1 MKQTKIRKALLGICI
16 ATVTIPGCQK
26 DCATSERCQLQPN
39 AGPCYA
45 AFTKYYYDQ
54 SEKRCKTFTYGGC
67 GGVIPFD
74 TMEQCKEC
82 ECRK

>member
-1 MKQTKIRKALLGICI
+1 MHNLSIRHFPFSLLTLALLVI
-16 ATVTIPGCQK
+16 GCKK
-26 DCATSERCQLQPN
+26 DCASSERCQLKPD

-54 SEKRCKTFTYGGC
+54 TEKRCKQFTYGGC
-67 GGVIPFD
+67 GGTVPFD

-82 ECRK
+82 ECRN